1 MHPRLSSL
9 EYNQMEE
16 QKQVFGTEMEPQGLR
31 QLRLLD
37 PLLNQK
43 NTQNQ
48 TPALTACRV
57 NSRGTFFPKTNI
69 SKNP

>member
-16 QKQVFGTEMEPQGLR
+16 QKQVFGTEMEPQELR

-43 NTQNQ
+43 HTQNQ
-48 TPALTACRV
+48 TSTLMACRV